1 MLLPESL
8 GSKMFSR
15 DLFWR
20 SGLLEY
26 RIVSFVL
33 GHWYGCAAQPG
44 PLVGLTL
51 KSDFKF
57 P

>member
-51 KSDFKF
+51 KSDFIF